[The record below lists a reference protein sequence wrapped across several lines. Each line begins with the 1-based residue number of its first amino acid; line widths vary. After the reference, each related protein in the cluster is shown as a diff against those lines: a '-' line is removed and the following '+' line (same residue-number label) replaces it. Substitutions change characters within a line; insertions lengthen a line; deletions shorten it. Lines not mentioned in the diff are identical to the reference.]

1 MGSDIELTAEFQRGR
16 IYEYRGSFVY
26 VPSGTT
32 DRVSVD
38 VGSDEEAVRAAVGVN
53 WETPLGVVAF
63 EDPEEGARDAETY
76 AQLWAAIV
84 DTVALEDVLEWRP
97 TTHDE
102 CWRVG
107 IPAVIAAEGT
117 ASMAAYLATHG
128 FGNDEIADALGVG
141 NRTVSQYISDFRKG
155 ER

>member
-1 MGSDIELTAEFQRGR
+1 MGSDIELTAEFERGR
-16 IYEYRGSFVY
+16 IYDYRSSFVY

-53 WETPLGVVAF
+53 WETSPGVVAF
-63 EDPEEGARDAETY
+63 EETEDGARDAESY
-76 AQLWAAIV
+76 AQLWAALV
-84 DTVALEDVLEWRP
+84 DAVALEDVLEWRP

-117 ASMAAYLATHG
+117 AAMAAYLATHG
-128 FGNDEIADALGVG
+128 FNNGEIADALGVG
-141 NRTVSQYISDFRKG
+141 SRTVSQYISDFRKG